1 MIHARILCAGFGG
14 QGVMS
19 LGQLLAYGAM
29 IENRHVSWIPSYG
42 PEMRGG
48 TAYCCVVISDR
59 PIGSPMVVRD
69 AGCVI
74 VMNSP
79 SLHKF
84 EKSVIPG
91 GILLTNSSLITESA
105 TRRDILVYPIPA
117 GDLARDCGSPQAAN
131 IVMLGAYVAL
141 TGLIKEQSIV
151 QAFDK
156 VFGNKAPRFHRLN
169 KAALAR
175 GAAAVAALNRTR
187 IAA

>member
-29 IENRHVSWIPSYG
+29 LEERHVTWIPSYG

-59 PIGSPMVVRD
+59 PIGSPMVVND

-79 SLHKF
+79 SLHRF

-91 GILLTNSSLITESA
+91 GILLTNSSLISEPAS
-105 TRRDILVYPIPA
+105 RNDILAYPIPA
-117 GDLARDCGSPQAAN
+117 GDLARDCGSPRAAN
-131 IVMLGAYVAL
+131 IIMLGAYLGL
-141 TGLIKEQSIV
+141 TGLVREQSIIA
-151 QAFDK
+151 AFDK
-156 VFGNKAPRFHRLN
+156 VFGKKDARFHNLN
-169 KAALAR
+169 KACLSR
-175 GAAAVAALNRTR
+175 GAEAVAGLGGSR